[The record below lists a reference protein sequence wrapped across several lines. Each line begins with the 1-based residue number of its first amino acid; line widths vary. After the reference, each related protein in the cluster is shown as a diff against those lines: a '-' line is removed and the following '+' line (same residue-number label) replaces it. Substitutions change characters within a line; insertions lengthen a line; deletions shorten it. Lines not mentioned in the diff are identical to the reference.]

1 MFFKSTSLRHALPL
15 CLALAGAASAG
26 AAHAGGV
33 NWSVG
38 IYLPP
43 PPMVVYRNAPAV
55 VYAPAPEVVYAP
67 RPVYG
72 APPVGYWREERREWC
87 PPRYHG
93 HHRHERWEGEREAR
107 WEREYHGGRY

>member
-1 MFFKSTSLRHALPL
+1 MLFKSTSLRHALPL
-15 CLALAGAASAG
+15 CLALVGATGAG

-43 PPMVVYRNAPAV
+43 PPMVVYRDAPA
-55 VYAPAPEVVYAP
+55 VVYAP

-72 APPVGYWREERREWC
+72 APPAGYWREERREWY
-87 PPRYHG
+87 PPRHHWRHDRHHHHHDHDRWEHRGHG
-93 HHRHERWEGEREAR
+93 H
-107 WEREYHGGRY
+107 GRY

>member
-15 CLALAGAASAG
+15 CLALAGAAATGS
-26 AAHAGGV
+26 AHAGGV

-43 PPMVVYRNAPAV
+43 PPMVVYREPPA
-55 VYAPAPEVVYAP
+55 VVYAP

-72 APPVGYWREERREWC
+72 APPVGYWREEHREWC
-87 PPRYHG
+87 PPREYRHG
-93 HHRHERWEGEREAR
+93 HHHHHDRWEGEREAR
-107 WEREYHGGRY
+107 WERGYHGGRY